1 MTTRNR
7 PTNTSKEHTMAEK
20 KRVSAGVVAGALFVG
35 WLWHAAEQATPG
47 FTQQQVG
54 DFTGAVGGGAVA
66 GINEGKAVAQEAGL
80 GNVLS
85 VPADQAAPAGQLGG
99 VAGGQ

>member
-54 DFTGAVGGGAVA
+54 D
-66 GINEGKAVAQEAGL
+66 
-80 GNVLS
+80 
-85 VPADQAAPAGQLGG
+85 
-99 VAGGQ
+99 